1 MQRIIDI
8 CDSRVAISALRGPY
22 ARDVNEPSLALCID
36 GTSATRKTTVLERTT
51 LPVRKVQRFTT
62 VCNSN
67 TYYPSMIGYI
77 AAGIN
82 QQNTGKGPHLNDRSY
97 LNTLEWNILWRL
109 MDDYVTRQG
118 NTDPTATTVDDD
130 DDDNNNEEEGATTEE
145 EIKNQRYE
153 LLQGY
158 RQAFR
163 DLAASYH
170 YRALR
175 RKFRSIAFI
184 DSNVKRCDEIRMR
197 RNVGTDRERSLW
209 QFYTPLQNLMYETLY
224 PDAHIDLAWFD
235 DVEQQEGDDGEVVIN
250 ALAIWINRLVQRLA
264 SSTTT
269 TITTPHYAF
278 HLPLVDLKRDYTLR
292 NMEVHVYRSLG
303 RLATRKIAH
312 QYYTQMEPEDEEATS
327 TTYYEPDLRVN
338 LSTIIPDYVEIENIP
353 EMLYDDNNHINNSN
367 NSSSNTME
375 SSAYHNEEMILKKR
389 RRLDTTAA
397 IATTTTT
404 TTTMEDTMAV
414 VEDKVLPVAS
424 LNECIDSMF
433 D

>member
-1 MQRIIDI
+1 MQHIIDI
-8 CDSRVAISALRGPY
+8 CDSRVAINALRGPY
-22 ARDVNEPSLALCID
+22 AKDVNESSLALCID

-97 LNTLEWNILWRL
+97 LNTLEWNILWRI

-118 NTDPTATTVDDD
+118 NTDPLDSATTTATA
-130 DDDNNNEEEGATTEE
+130 NEEEE
-145 EIKNQRYE
+145 KNERYE
-153 LLQGY
+153 LMEGY

-175 RKFRSIAFI
+175 RKFRAIAFI
-184 DSNVKRCDEIRMR
+184 DSNVTRCDEIRMR

-235 DVEQQEGDDGEVVIN
+235 DIEQQEAEDGDLVIN
-250 ALAIWINRLVQRLA
+250 ALAVWINRLVQRLSA
-264 SSTTT
+264 SSSPPP
-269 TITTPHYAF
+269 ITPHCPF
-278 HLPLVDLKRDYTLR
+278 HLPLVDAKRDYTLR
-292 NMEVHVYRSLG
+292 NMEVHVYRSFG

-312 QYYTQMEPEDEEATS
+312 QYYSEIEDDDEAS
-327 TTYYEPDLRVN
+327 TYYEPDLRIN
-338 LSTIIPDYVEIENIP
+338 LASIIPDYVEIENIP
-353 EMLYDDNNHINNSN
+353 EMLYDD
-367 NSSSNTME
+367 TVLDD
-375 SSAYHNEEMILKKR
+375 SAYHNEETILQKR
-389 RRLDTTAA
+389 RRLDTEEESMK
-397 IATTTTT
+397 IPVEEV
-404 TTTMEDTMAV
+404 MEEKPLA
-414 VEDKVLPVAS
+414 VAS
-424 LNECIDSMF
+424 LNESIDSMF
-433 D
+433 E